1 MNFPTD
7 QALKLLRH
15 VAGERYPLIPCD
27 IRHALCLQMLFHEL
41 HLQKLGGNVRA
52 ACKRLARAF
61 VDVLPAE
68 WRLDTDRFIVT
79 LPSDLSAFIAGTMQP
94 KVLKAF
100 TQADGT
106 EGLELNT
113 NTPRGKRS
121 RYCFAANAIV
131 PQSKLAD
138 YSLRIDRGTRSD
150 DQSGTTVPPTGD
162 LVGIEILSADLSVIE
177 RAMSCGFSSI
187 WMGVIRGRA
196 SDKVGWMPSY
206 RCGKSVL
213 LDATTTS
220 RWAEA
225 RSSFRLVPSP
235 TQGSSA
241 EEDVARLLTT
251 HGPSDAWRSRV
262 MQERFM
268 TLAEALS
275 ELQRK
280 GRIKRK
286 QKQLADSQTSCIVSL
301 PAPTELES
309 FESKLV
315 LPCTP
320 NFLRAVYGPSDLSQC
335 LLGKCTLIDGPSGSG
350 KTCLALQSSMSGT
363 GFTELFV
370 PRRVIMLCCDKP
382 AADHDLLVKQQVEH
396 AVGLE
401 LQSMHDPAA
410 KIGSELKDDRPR
422 DAIVSRINLIDLG
435 VDSPRGI
442 NGLKDWFDENT
453 PRGSGPERQT
463 PRPSLEATEDD
474 TVVIIDSI
482 QSFLTWAGMR
492 CRPSVRPRLIHWI
505 RNYCDQ
511 RSLRLILVSDR
522 PLARLRDDLSH
533 NLRAVCDSWLTLKP
547 KDFPCVDCRVRKLP
561 AYSRPVV
568 RGFAWFKPETSDY
581 RRVFVEAD

>member
-1 MNFPTD
+1 
-7 QALKLLRH
+7 
-15 VAGERYPLIPCD
+15 
-27 IRHALCLQMLFHEL
+27 
-41 HLQKLGGNVRA
+41 
-52 ACKRLARAF
+52 
-61 VDVLPAE
+61 
-68 WRLDTDRFIVT
+68 
-79 LPSDLSAFIAGTMQP
+79 
-94 KVLKAF
+94 
-100 TQADGT
+100 
-106 EGLELNT
+106 
-113 NTPRGKRS
+113 
-121 RYCFAANAIV
+121 
-131 PQSKLAD
+131 
-138 YSLRIDRGTRSD
+138 
-150 DQSGTTVPPTGD
+150 
-162 LVGIEILSADLSVIE
+162 
-177 RAMSCGFSSI
+177 
-187 WMGVIRGRA
+187 
-196 SDKVGWMPSY
+196 
-206 RCGKSVL
+206 
-213 LDATTTS
+213 
-220 RWAEA
+220 
-225 RSSFRLVPSP
+225 
-235 TQGSSA
+235 
-241 EEDVARLLTT
+241 
-251 HGPSDAWRSRV
+251 
-262 MQERFM
+262 M

-350 KTCLALQSSMSGT
+350 KTCLALQCSMSGT
-363 GFTELFV
+363 GFTKLFV
-370 PRRVIMLCCDKP
+370 PRHVIMLCCDKP
-382 AADHDLLVKQQVEH
+382 AADHDFLVEQQAEH

-401 LQSMHDPAA
+401 VQSMHDPDA
-410 KIGSELKDDRPR
+410 KDGSELKDDQLR

-435 VDSPRGI
+435 ADSPRGI

-463 PRPSLEATEDD
+463 PRPSLEATGDD

-511 RSLRLILVSDR
+511 RSLRLMLVSDR

-547 KDFPCVDCRVRKLP
+547 KGFPCVDCRVRKLP
-561 AYSRPVV
+561 AYSNPSV
-568 RGFAWFKPETSDY
+568 RRFAWHKPGASDF

>member
-1 MNFPTD
+1 
-7 QALKLLRH
+7 
-15 VAGERYPLIPCD
+15 
-27 IRHALCLQMLFHEL
+27 MLFHEL
-41 HLQKLGGNVRA
+41 HLQKLGGKDRA
-52 ACKRLARAF
+52 MCKGLSKAF
-61 VDVLPAE
+61 VDALPAE

-150 DQSGTTVPPTGD
+150 DQSGTSVPPTGD

-177 RAMSCGFSSI
+177 RAMSCGFSSM
-187 WMGVIRGRA
+187 WMGVIQGRA

-213 LDATTTS
+213 LDTTTTS

-225 RSSFRLVPSP
+225 RSSFRLVRSP
-235 TQGSSA
+235 THGSSA

-280 GRIKRK
+280 GRIERRPKRS
-286 QKQLADSQTSCIVSL
+286 ADSQLSDLAPL
-301 PAPTELES
+301 PAPTEPERV
-309 FESKLV
+309 EWKQV
-315 LPCTP
+315 PPCTP
-320 NFLRAVYGPSDLSQC
+320 NWLRPIYGAFDLSAC

-370 PRRVIMLCCDKP
+370 PRRIFMVCANKP
-382 AADHDLLVKQQVEH
+382 AADLDFFLRHQVDH
-396 AVGLE
+396 AVSLERRSIQDSDPQDSSGLTDDQ
-401 LQSMHDPAA
+401 LRAA
-410 KIGSELKDDRPR
+410 IT
-422 DAIVSRINLIDLG
+422 SRIDLIDLD
-435 VDSPRGI
+435 VNSPRGI
-442 NGLKDWFDENT
+442 NGLTEWFDKNI
-453 PRGSGPERQT
+453 PRGSGAQRHSTTQS
-463 PRPSLEATEDD
+463 RAKATDDD

-482 QSFLTWAGMR
+482 QSFLIWAGMR
-492 CRPSVRPRLIHWI
+492 CEVSERPWLVQRIRKCCDERL
-505 RNYCDQ
+505 
-511 RSLRLILVSDR
+511 LRLILVSDR
-522 PLARLRDDLSH
+522 PLARSRNDLSH
-533 NLRAVCDSWLTLKP
+533 TLRAVSDSWLTLAP
-547 KDFPCVDCRVRKLP
+547 KTFPRVDCRVKKLP
-561 AYSRPVV
+561 AYSTPGV
-568 RGFAWFKPETSDY
+568 RRFAWFKPETSDF